1 MDWLDGGEDLL
12 TAQREFD
19 PIFGYFKRNA
29 RFLGLIRLKFRVED
43 GRIGVMQGR
52 LAAGPR
58 KTNPN
63 CSSRVPLEASGATA
77 DLAINILTE

>member
-29 RFLGLIRLKFRVED
+29 RFLALIRLKFGVEH
-43 GRIGVMQGR
+43 GRISVMQGR
-52 LAAGPR
+52 LAGRLAENKP
-58 KTNPN
+58 KLLE
-63 CSSRVPLEASGATA
+63 SRAS
-77 DLAINILTE
+77 